1 MPGFIHRLFGRDDL
15 QEKTKLDGG
24 VKYYLWD
31 KGSPDSWYFHSKS
44 SGLSK
49 KKSRFQKWWG
59 RSLFAHIGVELIV
72 YLVLYYI
79 IHAIVKLCL
88 TDEQSSEFEAIV
100 DFFNRNVT
108 PLSKDLTFLLGF
120 YVSQIVKRWWSQYS
134 SLPNPDSLAL
144 LCHGLVDFS
153 SPEGLNWAKKLMR
166 YVMLSYVLCLRRIS
180 KALMGI
186 GKRAGQGMF
195 PDNQSLI
202 EAGLATRKELAQIE
216 SQLTEGQNL
225 GQLWWIP
232 LSWTMTMIKG
242 SKEAKI
248 VPSDQKILIDAI
260 NKFQAGLEKV
270 DSHDHIVTPPLYGQV
285 VRFAVYVYFTLSLI
299 ASQEVSRDPY
309 TFVPIFLI
317 LKFVFFVGWL
327 EVAESIENPFGN
339 DDDDFQIPELI
350 SRHVWAISRNFN
362 QFRGPPDSEEDEKE
376 VEEEKKHVV
385 TLQMDLHKKT

>member
-1 MPGFIHRLFGRDDL
+1 L
-15 QEKTKLDGG
+15 
-24 VKYYLWD
+24 VK
-31 KGSPDSWYFHSKS
+31 
-44 SGLSK
+44 
-49 KKSRFQKWWG
+49 R
-59 RSLFAHIGVELIV
+59 
-72 YLVLYYI
+72 
-79 IHAIVKLCL
+79 LCL

-362 QFRGPPDSEEDEKE
+362 QFRGPPDQEEDEKE